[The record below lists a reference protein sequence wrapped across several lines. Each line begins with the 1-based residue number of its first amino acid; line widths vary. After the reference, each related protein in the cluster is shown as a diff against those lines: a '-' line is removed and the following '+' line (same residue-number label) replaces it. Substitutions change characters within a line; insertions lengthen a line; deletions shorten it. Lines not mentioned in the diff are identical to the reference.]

1 MSKLAVRLEVVA
13 WLNRLASS
21 PKRKVKMPLKVSPRV
36 FLGVKISF
44 MPLAKAKR
52 CVRFSMLAGLMSNT
66 SPSLA
71 AAFPL

>member
-36 FLGVKISF
+36 FLGVKMSF

-52 CVRFSMLAGLMSNT
+52 
-66 SPSLA
+66 
-71 AAFPL
+71 